1 MQVDLEVLR
10 RYQVFLNY
18 PYDPDYLP
26 FAEALSFG
34 VVAAG
39 MVPITALDL
48 TDPDTGRLEMLVKA
62 ITSCHYS
69 AHDLSRCRGEGPDNL
84 ARMNMPIEMGMA
96 MFYALSAQR
105 GDHRCAFFV
114 PQGYAYHEYASD
126 LSGLDPLRYDENPA
140 SLVASVYDWLRRI
153 GPDGIVSVQPT
164 VAVREAFV
172 EFGHR
177 RDEIDGA
184 GPDQMPSHAEVR
196 EVMYQVCAE
205 HGWWDFRKN
214 RIGQARFPEV
224 PLRLR
229 TSP

>member
-1 MQVDLEVLR
+1 MRIDLDFMR

-18 PYDPDYLP
+18 PYDPDFLP
-26 FAEALSFG
+26 FGEALEFG

-39 MVPITALDL
+39 MVPVTALDL
-48 TDPDTGRLEMLVKA
+48 TIPDAGRLEMLVKA
-62 ITSCHYS
+62 IASCHYS

-96 MFYALSAQR
+96 MFHALSTQR
-105 GDHRCAFFV
+105 SDHRCAFFV
-114 PQGYAYHEYASD
+114 PSGYSYHEYASD
-126 LSGLDPLRYDENPA
+126 LSGLDPLRYEENPDTLLA
-140 SLVASVYDWLRRI
+140 VAYEWLRDA

-164 VAVREAFV
+164 VDVVEAFL
-172 EFGHR
+172 EFGGR

-184 GPDQMPSHAEVR
+184 GPSRMPSHAEVR

-205 HGWWDFRKN
+205 HGWWDLRGTKM
-214 RIGQARFPEV
+214 GKARFPEV

-229 TSP
+229 TKS